1 VWHEDFGDTFVQ
13 LSNSPTLCAYC
24 GFYMVAIL
32 AYNVSANTVT
42 QCLSAVVR
50 SILEACRTL
59 GVWVASLLIFYAA
72 GTSCG
77 AKAIGERW
85 TAWSFLELAGFGVL
99 LFGTFA
105 YKVLTPPPPP
115 LLILGLLDSPSSFLR
130 PFSFFPPRFLAF
142 PAVR

>member
-24 GFYMVAIL
+24 SFYMVAIL

-85 TAWSFLELAGFGVL
+85 TVWSFLELAGFGVL

-105 YKVLTPPPPP
+105 YKV
-115 LLILGLLDSPSSFLR
+115 
-130 PFSFFPPRFLAF
+130 
-142 PAVR
+142 

>member
-1 VWHEDFGDTFVQ
+1 MQ
-13 LSNSPTLCAYC
+13 LAHSPLLCAYC
-24 GFYMVAIL
+24 GCYMAAIL

-72 GTSCG
+72 ASTNCG
-77 AKAIGERW
+77 AKAMGERW

-99 LFGTFA
+99 LLGTLA
-105 YKVLTPPPPP
+105 YKVC
-115 LLILGLLDSPSSFLR
+115 G
-130 PFSFFPPRFLAF
+130 
-142 PAVR
+142 VG